1 MRTGT
6 IGTSTSAVAPY
17 TGFVVGVGDNTDGG
31 AASRIFMN
39 SDPANFTMNI
49 NPLTGVINGTINAD
63 EVLHAGTALNL
74 TIGGSADNSAYVAN
88 NDMVALFTAS
98 SSYTLRGDGNYLVTA
113 GPSALQITNASND
126 FMTWGYWEL
135 AYTDSSDP
143 AGSQSKDNLFSS
155 QSFFVAGQQ
164 TPAVYLNS
172 ILGTASFTG
181 NYDGKAFGVQLDS
194 TGQNATQ
201 LTNGATHLE
210 VNFPANTAANAI
222 TGTISFDQASLAINS
237 VASASTLNNAG
248 FNAIVSSVDTTGLRP
263 RDFVD
268 GVVPSS
274 SAVHGAFYGTP
285 ASLGDLPLAVG
296 GNFDAKM
303 ADSDGGARYLGVFGG
318 SLTPPP

>member
-1 MRTGT
+1 M
-6 IGTSTSAVAPY
+6 
-17 TGFVVGVGDNTDGG
+17 
-31 AASRIFMN
+31 
-39 SDPANFTMNI
+39 
-49 NPLTGVINGTINAD
+49 
-63 EVLHAGTALNL
+63 
-74 TIGGSADNSAYVAN
+74 
-88 NDMVALFTAS
+88 
-98 SSYTLRGDGNYLVTA
+98 
-113 GPSALQITNASND
+113 
-126 FMTWGYWEL
+126 
-135 AYTDSSDP
+135 AYTDPNDP
-143 AGSQSKDNLFSS
+143 AGSQSKDHLFSS
-155 QSFFVAGQQ
+155 QSFFVAGQP
-164 TPAVYLNS
+164 TPAGYLT
-172 ILGTASFTG
+172 GAFTG
-181 NYDGKAFGVQLDS
+181 TYDGKAFGVQLDS